1 MKVFCRIFW
10 SFAAL
15 TFLNQP
21 LFGQEVPPVSVF
33 PAFSSTIETV
43 STTPSFAATP
53 EFSSTSP
60 AAGTTL
66 AGFAFRLTSGFSATS
81 SPQGTSPSPAF
92 SPTTGEAGTQV
103 IQFSTTSE
111 EKSTLPPPLD
121 KFSFGPTEWKNV
133 SVGLLAGLYH
143 PSLDTLNNILHNPN
157 VGILQDPNFLL
168 PGNPDLPVSKRN
180 IVAPNLFGLAEYG
193 AELQI
198 DINPKYA
205 FIFAFSTYSAESR
218 AEDQVTIF
226 TRSNQ
231 PPALVPRDAR
241 YNVTVNQFWWG
252 LKYNLINDPGKKT
265 FYLNIGLLGIAG
277 AYLTMDSLERVIT
290 PTLSFDSVSVTEAS
304 GWGFTNRFGAGG
316 EYRIQKWLSIG
327 GRVNYV
333 VGKVS
338 TLTVTRF
345 FSSGFGQPP
354 DTPPD
359 ALPPDPTIPIPQ
371 PVHNPAPGD
380 SITYA
385 NMQTVG
391 AADFITSTP
400 QNVSIDLDGFEMLF
414 FIHFHF

>member
-1 MKVFCRIFW
+1 MKSEKAAPRAQIFF
-10 SFAAL
+10 SLQFSRFTFHFLFFTGAFA
-15 TFLNQP
+15 FFSQP
-21 LFGQEVPPVSVF
+21 LFGQTAPVFSPTF
-33 PAFSSTIETV
+33 EINSTLSPEPAGSL
-43 STTPSFAATP
+43 
-53 EFSSTSP
+53 TSKES
-60 AAGTTL
+60 GTT
-66 AGFAFRLTSGFSATS
+66 AQEE
-81 SPQGTSPSPAF
+81 SPLLGKKPFF
-92 SPTTGEAGTQV
+92 SPTTVEAGSQN
-103 IQFSTTSE
+103 IQFSTTTG

-143 PSLDTLNNILHNPN
+143 PSLDTLNNILHNSN

-180 IVAPNLFGLAEYG
+180 IIAPNLFGLAEYG

-205 FIFAFSTYSAESR
+205 FIFTFSTYSAESR

-231 PPALVPRDAR
+231 PPAVVPRDAR

-252 LKYNLINDPGKKT
+252 LKYHLINDPGKKT

-290 PTLSFDSVSVTEAS
+290 PSLSFDSVSVTEAS

-345 FSSGFGQPP
+345 FPSGFGQPP

-359 ALPPDPTIPIPQ
+359 ALPPAPSVPIPQ
-371 PVHNPAPGD
+371 PVHNPVPGD

-391 AADFITSTP
+391 AADIITSTP
-400 QNVSIDLDGFEMLF
+400 QNVSIDLDGFEMLL